1 MLKKVH
7 RFLTFLDFKEGVY
20 FNLRFQMQETDEL
33 NVTPP
38 LSPSYEGRPPVYIG
52 HVLCQICFTGCLKK
66 NVKRK
71 KLEKKSNTEHFKETI
86 LCWKNCSYECKRV
99 HALVD
104 WEKEEK
110 MAHKAC
116 KITFS
121 KEGFLILK
129 EKEAATVASVSNN
142 NDENTTIED
151 TTSIHS
157 IRKSSRK
164 LTRCKSSLNDRN

>member
-1 MLKKVH
+1 
-7 RFLTFLDFKEGVY
+7 
-20 FNLRFQMQETDEL
+20 
-33 NVTPP
+33 
-38 LSPSYEGRPPVYIG
+38 
-52 HVLCQICFTGCLKK
+52 
-66 NVKRK
+66 
-71 KLEKKSNTEHFKETI
+71 
-86 LCWKNCSYECKRV
+86 
-99 HALVD
+99 
-104 WEKEEK
+104 

-129 EKEAATVASVSNN
+129 EKEAETVASVSNN

>member
-1 MLKKVH
+1 MK
-7 RFLTFLDFKEGVY
+7 
-20 FNLRFQMQETDEL
+20 
-33 NVTPP
+33 
-38 LSPSYEGRPPVYIG
+38 
-52 HVLCQICFTGCLKK
+52 
-66 NVKRK
+66 
-71 KLEKKSNTEHFKETI
+71 KKSNIEHFKETI

-110 MAHKAC
+110 MAQKAC

-121 KEGFLILK
+121 KEGFLILR

>member
-1 MLKKVH
+1 
-7 RFLTFLDFKEGVY
+7 
-20 FNLRFQMQETDEL
+20 
-33 NVTPP
+33 
-38 LSPSYEGRPPVYIG
+38 
-52 HVLCQICFTGCLKK
+52 
-66 NVKRK
+66 
-71 KLEKKSNTEHFKETI
+71 
-86 LCWKNCSYECKRV
+86 
-99 HALVD
+99 
-104 WEKEEK
+104 

-116 KITFS
+116 KTTFS

-129 EKEAATVASVSNN
+129 EKEAATAASDSNN